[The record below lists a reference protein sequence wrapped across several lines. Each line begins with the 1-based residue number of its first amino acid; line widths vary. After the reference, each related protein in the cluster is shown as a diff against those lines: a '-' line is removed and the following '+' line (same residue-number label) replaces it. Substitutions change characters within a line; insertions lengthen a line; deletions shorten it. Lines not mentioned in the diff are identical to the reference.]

1 MDLYVERQCVDKMK
15 GGNAKQFLLL
25 FDASFRDVYKYV
37 ARRVGDRAE
46 SEKIVRLTFL
56 DALGQIG
63 NTPTD
68 VSYLT
73 WLYSLAK
80 PRVWDRIAKESIS
93 RQRGLVTPFD
103 LEKKENEEV
112 VGKIDKTMKKM
123 SLEEQ
128 EILR

>member
-15 GGNAKQFLLL
+15 GGNSKQFLLL
-25 FDASFRDVYKYV
+25 LDANFVDVYGYV

-46 SEKIVRLTFL
+46 VEKIVRLTFL

-68 VSYLT
+68 VSYLI

-80 PRVWDRIAKESIS
+80 PRVWDYIAKAYQSLIPACLEQICDNCE
-93 RQRGLVTPFD
+93 QRRPHP
-103 LEKKENEEV
+103 
-112 VGKIDKTMKKM
+112 
-123 SLEEQ
+123 
-128 EILR
+128 